1 MNTPQEILN
10 MAKRMRTFVSGP
22 HTLAEVLEI
31 FGDFKAK
38 CPHLFEMVLENK
50 SNYMDE
56 LEKMVEGATM
66 VRNGEVSYMDATKVV
81 KNVYDNRYIFPKI
94 KSNLTD
100 EQKRETDEFIRK
112 QQEEADHIQKKF
124 KKNA

>member
-1 MNTPQEILN
+1 MNTPQEILE
-10 MAKRMRTFVSGP
+10 MAKTMRTFVSGP
-22 HTLAEVLEI
+22 HDLKEVLEI

-50 SNYMDE
+50 GEYMDE
-56 LEKMVEGATM
+56 LEKMTEGATM

-94 KSNLTD
+94 KSNLSE
-100 EQKRETDEFIRK
+100 EQKKETEEFIRK